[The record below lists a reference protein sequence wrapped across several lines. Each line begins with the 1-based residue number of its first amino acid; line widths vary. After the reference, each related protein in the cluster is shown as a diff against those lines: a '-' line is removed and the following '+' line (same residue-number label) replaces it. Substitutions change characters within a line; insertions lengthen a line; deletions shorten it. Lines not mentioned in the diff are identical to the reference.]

1 MITVLDI
8 RVCDSP
14 VVCAFHILSHKRKQ
28 LCLLYCRSV
37 FFADETMQI
46 LRQAANQL
54 LTTPSSSRMSNI
66 QMMKRAIPDFP
77 NLQDV
82 VQMLE
87 NIQRRLLD

>member
-1 MITVLDI
+1 MITVVDI

-14 VVCAFHILSHKRKQ
+14 VVCAFQIISHKRKQ

-54 LTTPSSSRMSNI
+54 LTPSSSRMSNI